1 MDEHGDEPRKERD
14 EEVPGDASR
23 VAGGA
28 ASGAIVGTAVGGP
41 LGTVVGAT
49 VGSVAGGAAEA
60 ADDAA
65 DQPDVFERTGQPGDE
80 RGFDLRHPRMGGH
93 VGGSD
98 PDGA

>member
-1 MDEHGDEPRKERD
+1 MDEHDEDRH
-14 EEVPGDASR
+14 EEVPGDASK

-41 LGTVVGAT
+41 LGTVVGAA

-65 DQPDVFERTGQPGDE
+65 DEPETFERTGQPGDE
-80 RGFDLRHPRMGGH
+80 RGFDLRDPRMGGH

-98 PDGA
+98 PDDG